1 MRKRIVGTESGDA
14 ADAGGWLDLE
24 ALAQVE
30 LTSEAPDGPIEA
42 ALRPGSG
49 SGWRAGAPGAQTIRL
64 IFDRPQLL
72 RRIQLA
78 FHEAVHQRS
87 QEFVLRWSPDG
98 GRTFQDL
105 LRQQYTFSPPGTT
118 RQVEDYT
125 VNLAGVTVLL
135 LEIIPDIG
143 GGSAHASLAS
153 LRLA

>member
-1 MRKRIVGTESGDA
+1 M
-14 ADAGGWLDLE
+14 GGWLDLE

-30 LTSEAPDGPIEA
+30 LTSEAPDAPIEA

-49 SGWRAGAPGAQTIRL
+49 PGWRAAAPGAQAIRL

-72 RRIQLA
+72 RRIQLV
-78 FHEAVHQRS
+78 FHEEVQQRS

-118 RQVEDYT
+118 RQLEDYN
-125 VNLAGVTVLL
+125 VNLAGVTVLV
-135 LEIIPDIG
+135 LEIVPDMG
-143 GGSAHASLAS
+143 GGPAHASLAA